1 LATETATNAA
11 VTVSLP
17 VSLVRA
23 AEKLAWE
30 MDLSVNEVI
39 QLALEEFIK
48 QEAPFSE
55 ERVQIAKAYADYPD
69 EGERIWQRAVIADM
83 QRDLLEDEENP

>member
-1 LATETATNAA
+1 LATETATNAE

-55 ERVQIAKAYADYPD
+55 ERIQIAKAYADYPD
-69 EGERIWQRAVIADM
+69 EGEHIWQRAVIADM
-83 QRDLLEDEENP
+83 RRHLLEDEENP

>member
-1 LATETATNAA
+1 MATEIATNAE

-17 VSLVRA
+17 ASLIRA

-39 QLALEEFIK
+39 QLALEEFVK
-48 QEAPFSE
+48 QQELFSE

-69 EGERIWQRAVIADM
+69 EGERMWQRAVVADM
-83 QRDLLEDEENP
+83 RQRLLEDEENL

>member
-1 LATETATNAA
+1 MATETATNAE

-17 VSLVRA
+17 ISLVRA

-69 EGERIWQRAVIADM
+69 EGERIWQRAVTADM
-83 QRDLLEDEENP
+83 RRHLLEDEENP